1 MTAAESVKLWRH
13 RRRWLDRDR
22 RRSQHDRMPSEPASA
37 MPAQDDAPPSTHD
50 AAGVDLTQIDMML
63 ALTPRERLRFL
74 YETAS
79 SLGRLMPDVE
89 TD

>member
-1 MTAAESVKLWRH
+1 
-13 RRRWLDRDR
+13 
-22 RRSQHDRMPSEPASA
+22 

>member
-1 MTAAESVKLWRH
+1 
-13 RRRWLDRDR
+13 
-22 RRSQHDRMPSEPASA
+22 MPSDPAPTV
-37 MPAQDDAPPSTHD
+37 PAQLEVRAFDARGDADLDVPPSTHD

-74 YETAS
+74 YVTAF
-79 SLGRLMPDVE
+79 SLGRLMPNVD